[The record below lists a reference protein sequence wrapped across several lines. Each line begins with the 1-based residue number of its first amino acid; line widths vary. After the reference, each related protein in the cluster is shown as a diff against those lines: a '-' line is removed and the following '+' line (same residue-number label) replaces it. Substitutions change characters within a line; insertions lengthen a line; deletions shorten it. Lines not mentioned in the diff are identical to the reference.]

1 MKNKKIIFSLPL
13 ICMSFGAQANS
24 FIEDTKVDVLNRN
37 FYFYR
42 DFRNGGFNSSGENS
56 QLPLEERQGYRSEWA
71 HGIVAQLNSGYTD
84 TPIQIGFNAHTLVGI
99 KLSSDPYDT
108 GTNLLEFDPKTGH
121 TDATYAELGGAI
133 KVKYKNTT
141 LTYGDQFPNHP
152 VIAVSTVRLLPSTAT
167 GVSLQDQSFQ
177 NISLEAGYF
186 YQMSPVDSPDRLGKF
201 TTDYAAGIEADSI
214 TFMGSKIKGQHINY
228 SLYASELEDI
238 WQQYY
243 VGIQGSYSLNQEGHG
258 LRFAT
263 ANYYNKETGKEKA
276 GELES
281 LALSA
286 LLGYQY
292 RNHVLSLGYQQIIGD
307 EPFDWVAFK
316 TLGANTSIL
325 NAAQFATFSEANE
338 KSVQVKYE
346 LDFSPYGYTGLSLM
360 GRYLYGWDID
370 NADSSNAFY
379 TKRYV
384 YDPSKDYSHWERDI
398 TLAYKVPHGLA
409 KGLDIKLRQATHR
422 ADKGYRYNDIDE
434 LRVILEYPVSF

>member
-13 ICMSFGAQANS
+13 IYMSFGAQANS
-24 FIEDTKVDVLNRN
+24 FIDDTKIDVLNRN

-42 DFRNGGFNSSGENS
+42 DFRNGGFNSSGANS
-56 QLPLEERQGYRSEWA
+56 QLPIEERQGYRDEWA
-71 HGIVAQLNSGYTD
+71 HGIIAQLNTGYTE
-84 TPIQIGFNAHTLVGI
+84 TPIQVALNAHALAGI
-99 KLSSDPYDT
+99 KLKSSPYDT
-108 GTNLLEFDPKTGH
+108 GTNLLEFNAKTGH
-121 TDATYAELGGAI
+121 TDPIYAEVGGAVKI
-133 KVKYKNTT
+133 KYKDTT
-141 LTYGDQFPNHP
+141 LIYGDQFPNHP
-152 VIAVSTVRLLPSTAT
+152 VMAVSTVRLLPSTAT
-167 GVSLQDQSFQ
+167 GISLQNQSLKDV
-177 NISLEAGYF
+177 SLEAGYF
-186 YQMSPVDSPDRLGKF
+186 YQMSPVDSPDRLGNF

-214 TFMGSKIKGQHINY
+214 GFIGAKLRGKHTNY
-228 SLYASELEDI
+228 TVYASELENI

-243 VGIQGSYSLNQEGHG
+243 VGLHGHYPLSKDG
-258 LRFAT
+258 HALRFAT

-276 GELES
+276 GELEAV
-281 LALSA
+281 ALSGM
-286 LLGYQY
+286 LGYHY
-292 RNHVLSLGYQQIIGD
+292 NNHVLSLGYQQIIGD

-346 LDFSPYGYTGLSLM
+346 IDFSPYGYAGLSLM

-370 NADSSNAFY
+370 NADSNNAFY
-379 TKRYV
+379 TKRYI
-384 YDPSKDYSHWERDI
+384 YDPLKDYSHWERDI

-434 LRVILEYPVSF
+434 LRIILEYPMSF